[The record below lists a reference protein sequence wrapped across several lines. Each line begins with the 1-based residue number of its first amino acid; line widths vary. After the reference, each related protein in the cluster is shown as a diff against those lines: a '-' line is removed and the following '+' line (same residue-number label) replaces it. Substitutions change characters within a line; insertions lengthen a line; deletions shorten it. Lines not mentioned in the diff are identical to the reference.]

1 MRNSI
6 SSSKRSEMEE
16 RARLLEIIRQ
26 RSYEEREITLTSGR
40 KSTFYIDGK
49 QTTLDPEGAYLAGRV
64 FYRMIKGRAEA
75 VGGPTLGADPIV
87 TAVAL
92 TSYQEN
98 HPIAAFII
106 RKEPKGH
113 GKGLWIEG
121 DKALK
126 KGAKVAI
133 IEDVV
138 TTGGSLL
145 KAIKV
150 AEDHG
155 LKVVQTLALVDREE
169 GGKEQLAEAGYTLEA
184 VFTRGE
190 ITGK

>member
-1 MRNSI
+1 MD
-6 SSSKRSEMEE
+6 E
-16 RARLLEIIRQ
+16 RARLLEIIRR
-26 RSYEEREITLTSGR
+26 RSYEEREVTLASGR

-49 QTTLDPEGAYLAGRV
+49 QTTLDPEGAYLTGKI
-64 FYRMIKGRAEA
+64 FYRMIKGKAEA

-87 TAVAL
+87 AAIAL
-92 TSYQEN
+92 TSFQEG

-121 DKALK
+121 DKAVQ
-126 KGAKVAI
+126 KGTRIAI

-145 KAIKV
+145 KAIRV

-155 LKVVQTLALVDREE
+155 LKVVQALTLVDREE
-169 GGKEQLAEAGYTLEA
+169 GGKEQLAAEGYTLEA
-184 VFTRGE
+184 VFTRSE
-190 ITGK
+190 IIEK

>member
-1 MRNSI
+1 MG
-6 SSSKRSEMEE
+6 E
-16 RARLLEIIRQ
+16 RTRLLEIVREK
-26 RSYEEREITLTSGR
+26 SYEEREVTLTSGR

-49 QTTLDPEGAYLAGRV
+49 QTSLDPEGAYLVGKVLYEMLRGKV
-64 FYRMIKGRAEA
+64 DA

-92 TSYQEN
+92 TSYMEGN
-98 HPIAAFII
+98 PIAAFII

-121 DKALK
+121 DKALE
-126 KGAKVAI
+126 KGTKVAI
-133 IEDVV
+133 VEDVV

-150 AEDHG
+150 AEEHG
-155 LKVVQTLALVDREE
+155 LQVAQVLALVDREE
-169 GGKEQLAEAGYTLEA
+169 GGKERLAEEGYTLEA
-184 VFTRGE
+184 VFTRRKIVGR
-190 ITGK
+190 